1 MAATSEPITVSATV
15 LQQMFL
21 YLRSLHVDID
31 GFLRSVGVDPAT
43 VAAPD
48 ARILNAA
55 YLHIQ
60 DSAAEYVRDPYFGLH
75 MGEFAEAGSWSILGY
90 MMMNCRTLGEA
101 LVKSGRYSRIVGNL
115 IEGRAEVLGDTARLV
130 YFTPPHVPAMSRHCF
145 ESALA
150 SSVHMMRTLTG
161 QPICPLSV
169 TFAHPEPPGPAAADE
184 YRRVFGCPVSF
195 GQAETAMTFALSV
208 AYMPIPLANPALL
221 AQFEQYADDLLAQ
234 LGATEPFTRTVTKI
248 VLARLD
254 DEALSIDTVARE
266 LAVSVR
272 TLQNRLAAEG
282 VVFSDLVRDV
292 RRQLA
297 QQYLREN
304 YSVEQITYLLG
315 FSEPSVFRKAFKKW
329 WGVTPGEF
337 RQAYRGAALGG
348 AAM

>member
-1 MAATSEPITVSATV
+1 MATTPEPITVSATV

-31 GFLRSVGVDPAT
+31 AFLRSIGVDPAA

-48 ARILNAA
+48 ARLLNDT
-55 YLHIQ
+55 YLFIQ

-75 MGEFAEAGSWSILGY
+75 MGEFAEVGSWSILGY

-101 LVKSGRYSRIVGNL
+101 VVKSGRYSRIVGNL

-130 YFTPPHVPAMSRHCF
+130 YFTPPYAPAMSRHCF

-150 SSVHMMRTLTG
+150 SSVRMMRTLSG
-161 QPICPLSV
+161 QHICPLAV
-169 TFAHPEPPGPAAADE
+169 TFAHAEPPGPAAEDE

-195 GQAETAMTFALSV
+195 SQPNTTMTFALGV

-221 AQFEQYADDLLAQ
+221 AQFERFADDLLAQ
-234 LGATEPFTRTVTKI
+234 LQTTEPFTRTVTKI

-254 DEALSIDTVARE
+254 DETLSIDTVARE

-282 VVFSDLVRDV
+282 VVFSDLLRDV

-337 RQAYRGAALGG
+337 RQSYGSTALGG
-348 AAM
+348 AVM

>member
-1 MAATSEPITVSATV
+1 
-15 LQQMFL
+15 MFL

-31 GFLRSVGVDPAT
+31 GFLRSIGVDPAA

-48 ARILNAA
+48 ARILNDT
-55 YLHIQ
+55 YLFIQ
-60 DSAAEYVRDPYFGLH
+60 DSAAEYVGDPYFGLH

-101 LVKSGRYSRIVGNL
+101 IVKSGRYSRIVGNL

-130 YFTPPHVPAMSRHCF
+130 YFTPPHAPAMSRHCF

-150 SSVHMMRTLTG
+150 SSVRMMRTLSG
-161 QPICPLSV
+161 QPICPLAV
-169 TFAHPEPPGPAAADE
+169 TFAHPEPSGPPGSTAEDE

-195 GQAETAMTFALSV
+195 GQPETAMTFALSV
-208 AYMPIPLANPALL
+208 AYVPIPLANPALL
-221 AQFEQYADDLLAQ
+221 AQFERYADDLLAQ

-297 QQYLREN
+297 QQYLRED

-337 RQAYRGAALGG
+337 RQAYSGAALGG
-348 AAM
+348 AVM